1 MTQDPEPPLSQLPIQ
16 VRPRRGEP
24 IGSYIR
30 RLARANHLKPSYLHG
45 FLTGSTNWFGNPQ
58 LERLAALT
66 GRSPDLLQRVLA
78 GAEAPRRRRKPGP
91 PSTSTKKVD
100 KKELYQRIRHDAET
114 EALSARALERRHGV
128 TWRTV
133 RAALDGHDP
142 RPRKPPPRRS
152 TAIDPVQPLINA
164 MIEAGH
170 GPTQIWVQL
179 MDKHDTSISYGII
192 RRYVHDQTLTDWR
205 QQTPVSTNRVL
216 PGQRRASD

>member
-16 VRPRRGEP
+16 VRPRPGEP

-45 FLTGSTNWFGNPQ
+45 FLTGSTNWFGKPQ

-66 GRSPDLLQRVLA
+66 GRSPDLLQRALA
-78 GAEAPRRRRKPGP
+78 DAEAPRRRGKPGP
-91 PSTSTKKVD
+91 SSTPTKKVD

-142 RPRKPPPRRS
+142 RPRKPLPRRP
-152 TAIDPVQPLINA
+152 TAIDPVQPLIDS

-179 MDKHDTSISYGII
+179 MDEHDTSISYGII
-192 RRYVHDQTLTDWR
+192 RRYVHDRT
-205 QQTPVSTNRVL
+205 
-216 PGQRRASD
+216 